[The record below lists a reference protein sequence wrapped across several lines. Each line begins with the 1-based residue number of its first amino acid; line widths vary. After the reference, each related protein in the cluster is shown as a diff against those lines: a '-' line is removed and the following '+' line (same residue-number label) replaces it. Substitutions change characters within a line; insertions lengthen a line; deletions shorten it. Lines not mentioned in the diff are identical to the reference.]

1 MRDIL
6 PNTIALYSLIKSAL
20 ISSVIEPLHPLFFLE
35 NYKNRYFCI
44 VIQLL
49 IGFSRKISA
58 KKSFPLITVMGPSGP
73 ITHCYLE
80 FRYEF

>member
-20 ISSVIEPLHPLFFLE
+20 ISIVIEPLHRLFFLAD
-35 NYKNRYFCI
+35 YKNRYFCI

-49 IGFSRKISA
+49 MRLFRKKAIR
-58 KKSFPLITVMGPSGP
+58 KSFPLITVMGPSGP
-73 ITHCYLE
+73 ITHC
-80 FRYEF
+80 

>member
-20 ISSVIEPLHPLFFLE
+20 ISIDIGRLRPLFSLE

-49 IGFSRKISA
+49 IEFSREISA
-58 KKSFPLITVMGPSGP
+58 KKSFPLITAMGPSGP
-73 ITHCYLE
+73 ITHC
-80 FRYEF
+80 

>member
-6 PNTIALYSLIKSAL
+6 PNTIALYTLIKSAL
-20 ISSVIEPLHPLFFLE
+20 ISIDIGRLRPLFFLA
-35 NYKNRYFCI
+35 NYKNRFFCI

-49 IGFSRKISA
+49 MGLYRKISA

-73 ITHCYLE
+73 ITHC
-80 FRYEF
+80 